1 MTPSGN
7 CRLDGPPSCGPHKGL
22 AHPYATMK
30 RDWKSWNHDA
40 NGRRVII
47 IGRYAVVVDSLI
59 LFPVRCDVVLL
70 SSLGR
75 GGFDEPRKRPWR
87 DNTVALEQ
95 VVVER
100 TASFTDST
108 EESEGSIVTAISGIR
123 LIRVV
128 RWPVCHSQCRP

>member
-1 MTPSGN
+1 
-7 CRLDGPPSCGPHKGL
+7 
-22 AHPYATMK
+22 MK

-75 GGFDEPRKRPWR
+75 GGSMSLERDPRQLAM
-87 DNTVALEQ
+87 NQVHILVA
-95 VVVER
+95 
-100 TASFTDST
+100 
-108 EESEGSIVTAISGIR
+108 SIHPNKITPGPQI
-123 LIRVV
+123 
-128 RWPVCHSQCRP
+128 CRSW

>member
-1 MTPSGN
+1 
-7 CRLDGPPSCGPHKGL
+7 
-22 AHPYATMK
+22 MK

-75 GGFDEPRKRPWR
+75 GG
-87 DNTVALEQ
+87 
-95 VVVER
+95 
-100 TASFTDST
+100 
-108 EESEGSIVTAISGIR
+108 
-123 LIRVV
+123 V
-128 RWPVCHSQCRP
+128 R